1 MAKKQPGTKVDA
13 ENLLDELDQE
23 LTGEAGEVPTTSD
36 GMPEIPEG
44 ATVKQLEELEQR
56 ARPTFHPICKIH
68 VVWMKSGGSYPAF
81 TYFSC
86 PVEGCSES
94 CKVPRKTPAQVMDAA
109 RERGFEAR

>member
-1 MAKKQPGTKVDA
+1 MAKKQPTENP
-13 ENLLDELDQE
+13 ENLLDELDSK
-23 LTGEAGEVPTTSD
+23 LTVEAGVEPPVGSD
-36 GMPEIPEG
+36 GMPEIPKG

-56 ARPTFHPICKIH
+56 ARPTFHPICKMH

-94 CKVPRKTPAQVMDAA
+94 CKVARKTPAQVMDAA